1 MRAGDGG
8 RRPARGGGGGR
19 MHRPAVG
26 GHGRPVRFRG
36 QGGGFRGRLG
46 RYPVLLLSP
55 DSALAFPASVRG
67 LGFSSRDT
75 RRSYLLRTEA
85 GFLRA
90 PPVPPPHP
98 RERSK
103 SRRKL
108 VGGRMRRWA
117 VVGLGRRGDA
127 RGVIQSKGQEWS
139 PKASQMVPEAGSPRR
154 PPLTQSATSAAF
166 CCPLSF

>member
-8 RRPARGGGGGR
+8 RRPTKGGGGGR

-55 DSALAFPASVRG
+55 ASALAFPASVRE
-67 LGFSSRDT
+67 LGFSTRDT

-85 GFLRA
+85 HFRRA
-90 PPVPPPHP
+90 PPAPPPHP

-103 SRRKL
+103 SRRKR

-117 VVGLGRRGDA
+117 AVGRGRRGDA
-127 RGVIQSKGQEWS
+127 RSVIQSKDQEWS
-139 PKASQMVPEAGSPRR
+139 PRVDQMVTEAGSPRR
-154 PPLTQSATSAAF
+154 PPLTQGANIATF
-166 CCPLSF
+166 CSPL